1 MTMHVDIRDH
11 VVPTTCDGFKPF
23 SHSLDVRLMQ
33 SHQAGMNAHTDGR
46 QVEVVEQHR
55 QMVMQSPARMKVQLQ
70 VARRGQSETA
80 AEVASSSSSSVA
92 RTSASVAATSA
103 AVAAAAILLAEPK
116 LQLQRKLGPF
126 DGLLQMSAVNCKRE
140 RGRGRW
146 VESE

>member
-11 VVPTTCDGFKPF
+11 VVPATCDGFKPF

-55 QMVMQSPARMKVQLQ
+55 QMVMQSAARMKVQLQ

-80 AEVASSSSSSVA
+80 AEVASYSSSVA
-92 RTSASVAATSA
+92 STSASVAATSA
-103 AVAAAAILLAEPK
+103 AVAAAAILLTEPK
-116 LQLQRKLGPF
+116 LQLQRELGPF

-140 RGRGRW
+140 REGDG
-146 VESE
+146 